1 MGFFKSMVGRKIVM
15 AVSGFTM
22 MLFVVAHLLGNTS
35 IFAGPNAINAYAM
48 KLHELIALLWSYRVV
63 MIIMLSLHF
72 FYGIQLTLEN
82 NTARP
87 QAYAVRK
94 SLSATF
100 AGKTM
105 IWSGLILGAFLV
117 YHLLQ
122 FTFEVTNPDI
132 SASRNLDPMRRP
144 DVFHM
149 VVLTFQKALIS
160 LIYVVAMMALAF
172 HLTHGIQSFFQTL
185 GLNNDRTLPVIRKSG
200 TVAAVLVFLGFI
212 AIPIIIYVGILKG

>member
-1 MGFFKSMVGRKIVM
+1 MHFLKSMVGRKIVM
-15 AVSGFTM
+15 AVSGLM
-22 MLFVVAHLLGNTS
+22 MVLFVVAHLLGNTS

-48 KLHELIALLWSYRVV
+48 KLHELVPLLWSYRVV
-63 MIIMLSLHF
+63 MIVMLSLHF

-82 NTARP
+82 NKAKP
-87 QAYAVRK
+87 QAYTVKK

-105 IWSGLILGAFLV
+105 IWTGLILGAFLV

-122 FTFEVTNPDI
+122 FTFQVTNPEI
-132 SASRNLDPMRRP
+132 SADRNLDPLGRP

-149 VVLTFQKALIS
+149 VVLTFQKTLIS
-160 LIYVVAMMALAF
+160 LIYVAAMIALAF

-185 GLNNDRTLPVIRKSG
+185 GLNNDRTLPVIIKSG
-200 TVAAVLVFLGFI
+200 TVAAVIVFLGFI
-212 AIPIIIYVGILKG
+212 AIPIIIFVGILKG